1 MFVEPYTAEKETI
14 WNQFVT
20 NCKNSH
26 FFFYRKYLEYHN
38 KRFKDS
44 SLFIY
49 DDNNKIIT
57 VLPANTS
64 NNQLISHGGLTFG
77 GFLMDDKMTTSK
89 LLLVMDKVIEYCKSN
104 NIQEFIYKPIPY
116 IYSKKTSQEDLYT
129 LFRNN
134 AELFRRDVCS
144 VIDFRYPF
152 KYSNRRTRNLK
163 KANLNIDIKINE
175 NAHLD
180 RFWNLLEEVLKTR
193 HNVSPVHSLEE
204 IKQLQS
210 DFPNNISLITG
221 NFNDKLVSGVVIFET
236 DNVAHLQYI
245 ATNIEGRDNFV
256 LDKLIDFSINKYK
269 EEKQYF
275 SFGISNENNGKVLND
290 GLIAH
295 KEGFGA
301 KAVVHDYYKIK
312 IQ

>member
-1 MFVEPYTAEKETI
+1 MPMFVEPYNPEKEII
-14 WNQFVT
+14 WDQFVK

-26 FFFYRKYLEYHN
+26 FFFYRKYLEYHSN
-38 KRFKDS
+38 RFKDS
-44 SLFIY
+44 SLIVY

-57 VLPANTS
+57 ILPANKS
-64 NNQLISHGGLTFG
+64 NDQLISHGGLTFG

-89 LLLVMDKVIEYCKSN
+89 LLLVMDQVITYCKSN
-104 NIQEFIYKPIPY
+104 NIQEFIYKPIPH
-116 IYSKKTSQEDLYT
+116 IYSKKTSQEDLYA

-163 KANLNIDIKINE
+163 KANLNIDINE
-175 NAHLD
+175 DAKLD
-180 RFWNLLEEVLKTR
+180 IFWNLLEEVLNTR
-193 HNVSPVHSLEE
+193 HGVSPVHSLQE

-210 DFPNNISLITG
+210 NFPNNISLITG
-221 NFNDKLVSGVVIFET
+221 SLNGKLVSGIVIFET

-245 ATNIEGRDNFV
+245 ATNNEGRDNYV
-256 LDKLIDFSINKYK
+256 LDRVIDYSINKYK
-269 EEKQYF
+269 EEKLYF

-301 KAVVHDYYKIK
+301 KAIVHDFFKIK